1 MRTWRV
7 VWSTSSLPPEI
18 KAALRKAAIEKV
30 VPNWVDRVGGADTDA
45 VRMYNTYVAPLLG
58 VSIDSNGKAV
68 EN

>member
-1 MRTWRV
+1 M

-45 VRMYNTYVAPLLG
+45 VRMFNTYVAPLLG